1 VTLYLVGL
9 GLGQLVY
16 GPLSDRF
23 GRRPTIVISLAIYT
37 LGLGLAIP
45 VRGVGSLIAA
55 RLLQSLGACGSLVL
69 GRAMVRDSAAG
80 GDVVRRMSLL
90 MITMTLTPLL
100 APALGGYIS
109 SLLGWRAIFVILTI
123 AVGTLLALVALTLPE
138 TNRNPTPLPNIGS
151 IFIAY
156 ARLLRLPSY
165 PNYAAAGAF
174 CTTSVYAFL
183 SAAPFIFVDV
193 LHRSPDQVGLYCLMI
208 IAGMIIGAALARQ
221 AVSKISIRT
230 AARCGAAICLVG
242 ALGLL
247 AVDLAHLLS
256 VPTVIAPMLIFS
268 LGMGIAA
275 PNAVAGL
282 MNAAPNAIG
291 AASSF
296 YGFGQMSFGAL
307 ATMVVALWNDGSAL
321 PVASV
326 LVAAAT
332 MALVALRKV

>member
-1 VTLYLVGL
+1 
-9 GLGQLVY
+9 
-16 GPLSDRF
+16 
-23 GRRPTIVISLAIYT
+23 
-37 LGLGLAIP
+37 
-45 VRGVGSLIAA
+45 
-55 RLLQSLGACGSLVL
+55 
-69 GRAMVRDSAAG
+69 
-80 GDVVRRMSLL
+80 
-90 MITMTLTPLL
+90 
-100 APALGGYIS
+100 
-109 SLLGWRAIFVILTI
+109 VILTI

-138 TNRNPTPLPNIGS
+138 TNRNPTPLPSISS

-174 CTTSVYAFL
+174 CTTSIYAFL
-183 SAAPFIFVDV
+183 SVAPFIFVDV

-208 IAGMIIGAALARQ
+208 IAGMIIGAAVARQ

-230 AARCGAAICLVG
+230 AARCGAAICLAG

-247 AVDLAHLLS
+247 AVDLTHLLS
-256 VPTVIAPMLIFS
+256 VATVIAPMLIFS

-332 MALVALRKV
+332 LALVALHKV